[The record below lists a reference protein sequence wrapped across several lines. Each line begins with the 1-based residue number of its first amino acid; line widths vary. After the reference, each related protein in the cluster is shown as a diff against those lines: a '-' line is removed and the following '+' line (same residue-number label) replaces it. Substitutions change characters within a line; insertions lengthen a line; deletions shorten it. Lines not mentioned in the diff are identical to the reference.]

1 MSRQFKNGTA
11 FPSEGFVQQAIE
23 AYFAHLGYSPHTDTD
38 VDLICTASDGCAP
51 WHIEAK
57 GKTQQVG
64 LDFRTCLGQLPQRMH
79 LPHSQHDVAVPDIDV
94 YRRQI
99 AKISPWVVAALG
111 LHWLLVDAAGSVTI
125 VAPDH
130 DRQFPPGR
138 AARSASTEA
147 KFDEDATAIVA
158 LGLDLG
164 C

>member
-23 AYFAHLGYSPHTDTD
+23 AYFAHLGYSLNTDTD
-38 VDLICTASDGCAP
+38 VDLICTASDGRA

-57 GKTQQVG
+57 GQTRQVG
-64 LDFRTCLGQLPQRMH
+64 LDFRICLGQLLQRMH
-79 LPHSQHDVAVPDIDV
+79 LPHAQHGVAVPDIDV
-94 YRRQI
+94 YHRQI
-99 AKISPWVVAALG
+99 AKVSPWVVAALG

-130 DRQFPPGR
+130 DRQLPPSR
-138 AARSASTEA
+138 AARSASTEPE
-147 KFDEDATAIVA
+147 FDEDATVAVA
-158 LGLDLG
+158 LGRDLG

>member
-23 AYFAHLGYSPHTDTD
+23 AYFAQLGYSLHTGTD
-38 VDLICTASDGCAP
+38 VDLICTASDGRAP

-64 LDFRTCLGQLPQRMH
+64 LDFRTGLGQLLQRMH
-79 LPHSQHDVAVPDIDV
+79 LPHAQHGVAVPDIDV

-99 AKISPWVVAALG
+99 AKVSPWVVAALG
-111 LHWLLVDAAGSVTI
+111 LHWLLVNATGSVTI
-125 VAPDH
+125 VVPDCDH
-130 DRQFPPGR
+130 KLSLGR
-138 AARSASTEA
+138 AARSTSTEP
-147 KFDEDATAIVA
+147 KFEKDSTASDAS
-158 LGLDLG
+158 GPDLR